1 MSSANRELTSMIL
14 NMLADVKSSIDVY
27 EKRLEKV
34 HQDAGGR
41 ITAEG
46 PGRKRR
52 KKMSKAERTDPNR
65 VKRPHSTYI
74 RFVMETRPLVEQE
87 NPNISQAELMKEL
100 GKRWKS
106 LSPQDREQYKRQ
118 YEQAKRES
126 GTILGSQQQQQQM
139 HQQQL
144 QQQQMAH
151 YHQQQQLAQ
160 VQQQQHGMADPP
172 APPSDNVFV

>member
-1 MSSANRELTSMIL
+1 MVPPSREAT
-14 NMLADVKSSIDVY
+14 
-27 EKRLEKV
+27 EV
-34 HQDAGGR
+34 HFFSLSLSPLS
-41 ITAEG
+41 TAG

-74 RFVMETRPLVEQE
+74 RFVMETRPMVEAE

-126 GTILGSQQQQQQM
+126 GTILGSQQQQ
-139 HQQQL
+139 HQQQQQQHQMQL
-144 QQQQMAH
+144 QQQQMA
-151 YHQQQQLAQ
+151 YHQHHQQQLAQ
-160 VQQQQHGMADPP
+160 QQHVQQQQQGLPDPP